1 MDTSKCSLGIIG
13 LGTMGRNL
21 LLNMAGNGFEVAG
34 HDKDTSKITLLE
46 KESEGKPVKGFS
58 SLDDFLQSLASPK
71 VVMLLVPAGKIV
83 DDVIHGLMP
92 LLSKGDIIIDGGN
105 SHFADTAKRAG
116 KLEAMGLH
124 FFGMGVSGGEEGA
137 RRGPSLMP
145 GGDMEAYHHMQPLF
159 EKIAANAGGEPC
171 VAYIGPGASGHFV
184 KMVHNGIEYA
194 LMQLIADTYEIMKN
208 SMQLSN
214 PEIQAAFAEWNKGRL
229 QSYLLEITAS
239 IFGYKQESG
248 SHLIDKIKDEAK
260 SKGTGKWATQIA
272 ADLELPVPTIDMAVA
287 LRNLSKYK
295 SLRTKLASA
304 YPKDK
309 KTSTD
314 KEQLLKLEAA
324 FYFSSISIYA
334 QGIHLLSKASAE
346 YKYQLKLDEIA
357 KIWRGGCIIR
367 AALLEN
373 IYSAFKTNPALEHLF
388 LDKEIQSIIKSVL
401 PAAREFVSTKI
412 AEGISVPA
420 FANALSYFDAIT
432 SERLPQ
438 NLVQAQRDYFGA
450 HTYELIGEE
459 GVFHTDWNKKQ
470 AFPQR

>member
-194 LMQLIADTYEIMKN
+194 
-208 SMQLSN
+208 
-214 PEIQAAFAEWNKGRL
+214 
-229 QSYLLEITAS
+229 
-239 IFGYKQESG
+239 
-248 SHLIDKIKDEAK
+248 
-260 SKGTGKWATQIA
+260 
-272 ADLELPVPTIDMAVA
+272 
-287 LRNLSKYK
+287 
-295 SLRTKLASA
+295 
-304 YPKDK
+304 
-309 KTSTD
+309 
-314 KEQLLKLEAA
+314 
-324 FYFSSISIYA
+324 
-334 QGIHLLSKASAE
+334 
-346 YKYQLKLDEIA
+346 
-357 KIWRGGCIIR
+357 
-367 AALLEN
+367 
-373 IYSAFKTNPALEHLF
+373 
-388 LDKEIQSIIKSVL
+388 
-401 PAAREFVSTKI
+401 
-412 AEGISVPA
+412 
-420 FANALSYFDAIT
+420 
-432 SERLPQ
+432 
-438 NLVQAQRDYFGA
+438 
-450 HTYELIGEE
+450 
-459 GVFHTDWNKKQ
+459 
-470 AFPQR
+470 